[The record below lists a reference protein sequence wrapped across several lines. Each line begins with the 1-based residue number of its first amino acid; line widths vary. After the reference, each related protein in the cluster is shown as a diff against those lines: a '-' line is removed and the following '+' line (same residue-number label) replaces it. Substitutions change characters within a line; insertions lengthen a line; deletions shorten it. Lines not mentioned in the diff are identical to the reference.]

1 MKHLLS
7 AGLGA
12 LAFVISA
19 APAVAAVDL
28 DETRCTS
35 VLQADGGCVFFG
47 NDNVPADIETEYNP
61 TGKAGA
67 PISLT
72 DIGKID
78 VPAGPLD
85 QNGDPTDYD
94 WSMDLVTSVGKLTS
108 ADGGKSGTW
117 ELFGGAIANFIS
129 VKASSEFNLIK
140 LTTPA
145 SSGTWSTE
153 GLCAGRNCR
162 QPSLSHLQFFGEEG
176 GVVPEPATWAMMI
189 AGFGLV
195 GAAMRRRKTVATVSA

>member
-1 MKHLLS
+1 MNCFTGV
-7 AGLGA
+7 AFGA
-12 LAFVISA
+12 LAA
-19 APAVAAVDL
+19 AAAFTASPAAAAVDL

-47 NDNVPADIETEYNP
+47 NDNVPADIEAEYNP

-78 VPAGPLD
+78 VPED
-85 QNGDPTDYD
+85 FD
-94 WSMDLVTSVGKLTS
+94 WSGDLVTGIGKLTS

-117 ELFGGAIANFIS
+117 ELFGAAIANFIS
-129 VKASSEFNLIK
+129 VKASTEFNLIK

-145 SSGTWSTE
+145 SSGTWSTS
-153 GLCAGRNCR
+153 GLCAGQRCN
-162 QPSLSHLQFFGEEG
+162 QPGLSHLQFFADDG

-189 AGFGLV
+189 TGFGLV
-195 GAAMRRRKTVATVSA
+195 GAAMRRRKSIAAVSA